1 MMKILIVDDELL
13 LAMDLHAALSRA
25 GHDVVGFA
33 PTPDAALIMATG
45 TRPAL
50 ALVDIN
56 LLGRSEGIDLA
67 QALKARFGTEIIFI
81 TAYTDDGIMARARAV
96 EPIAILHK
104 PVDQP
109 TLFGTIEQASRM
121 AAV

>member
-1 MMKILIVDDELL
+1 MKILIVDDELL
-13 LAMDLHAALSRA
+13 LAMDLQSALSRA

-33 PTPDAALIMATG
+33 PTPDAALIMAAG

-56 LLGRSEGIDLA
+56 LLGDNEGIDLA
-67 QALKARFGTEIIFI
+67 QTLKTRFGTDIIFI
-81 TAYTDDGIMARARAV
+81 TAHTDERILARARAI

-109 TLFGTIEQASRM
+109 ALFSAIEQASRM